1 MYVAKSFHES
11 TNQGFP
17 HASACHWS
25 LSSSLKKE
33 ICLIRRALGNF
44 VKIHSVALH
53 SKNSNF
59 KKVRMKLSFGL
70 LHETYCTCAGLDRV
84 YHLYSHV
91 FSNVHVNP
99 P

>member
-1 MYVAKSFHES
+1 MYVAKSFTSRRIYIIEPRLS
-11 TNQGFP
+11 TRVRV
-17 HASACHWS
+17 S
-25 LSSSLKKE
+25 LIFIKFTKK
-33 ICLIRRALGNF
+33 GNF

-70 LHETYCTCAGLDRV
+70 LHETYCTCAGLDIV

-99 P
+99 L